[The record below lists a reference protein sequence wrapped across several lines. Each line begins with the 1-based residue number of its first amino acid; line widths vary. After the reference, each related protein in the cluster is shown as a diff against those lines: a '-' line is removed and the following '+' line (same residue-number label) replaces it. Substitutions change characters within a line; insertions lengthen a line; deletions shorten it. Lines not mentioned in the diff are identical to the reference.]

1 MRKPAALILVIALPA
16 IGALIG
22 WFAAPVFARAH
33 YLVQQADQVRLE
45 LANPD
50 AAHTLQSD
58 AFRLHGT
65 KADALFAQAAA
76 VERRFRIATP
86 IFGAFSGLVFALLNV
101 GLNADRRR
109 EIYEIDYSLCVA
121 CGRCFSS
128 CPIEQRR
135 RKGPNDTDTSTPQPG
150 ATT

>member
-1 MRKPAALILVIALPA
+1 MRKSAALLLVLLLPAA
-16 IGALIG
+16 GAVVG
-22 WFAAPVFARAH
+22 YFAAPVLARAH

-45 LANPD
+45 QASPD

-65 KADALFAQAAA
+65 RLEDLFAQAAA
-76 VERRFRIATP
+76 VERRFRVATP
-86 IFGAFSGLVFALLNV
+86 IFGAFCGLVFALLNV

-121 CGRCFSS
+121 CGRCFSY

-135 RKGPNDTDTSTPQPG
+135 RKALLPKDQQTPQPG
-150 ATT
+150 ATP